1 MSQNKSLQ
9 QKLRETIGE
18 IYESIKASKKGD
30 NSFILPG
37 DLLDAVYS
45 LQRYKRTP

>member
-9 QKLRETIGE
+9 QKLRDTLGK
-18 IYESIKASKKGD
+18 IYDSIKASKKGD

-37 DLLDAVYS
+37 DLLDEVYA
-45 LQRYKRTP
+45 LPQYKRTP